1 MRFLDVLP
9 LTLLLVSVEL
19 SRLASA
25 QPGQCG
31 CYGCDPQ
38 RSFQVTPWNNSHG
51 SRTREQQQHSHSR
64 SSGSGADTSTRDADV
79 GLLWV
84 ATANSSSRLAAGCTV
99 RCVDSGDGKVL
110 CGYAGCNSETSR
122 GAHPLMSKAGGPL
135 SSLAPALVAYS
146 AATGAQ
152 VYSSSELPS
161 ADTTPVVMTD
171 TSVLVVTCSGHAEA
185 MAAVSVSD
193 GAFVGDPITAP
204 LAGASPPAVTS
215 NGVVMWLM
223 RRGELAG
230 YLTNGVPHASMDVPR
245 PVSVAGEI
253 GITVSHTHTHSLSLP
268 HSFSFFFW
276 MPLQQLRT
284 YTRVWTL
291 LLARTPN
298 HLDLRSSPAE
308 PHCTATATHCTATA
322 TACTNTTPCSHPA
335 IGGSDLSSVFF
346 ASVPALNGTTCVV
359 TRVDVARTMN
369 NRFVTVWS
377 MPSQCPAVPQR
388 VSKGPINGS
397 LVWAPLAVATDLV

>member
-1 MRFLDVLP
+1 MRFLDVLT

-19 SRLASA
+19 SRTASA

-31 CYGCDPQ
+31 CYGCDFQ

-51 SRTREQQQHSHSR
+51 SRTSRRVQQQHSHSR
-64 SSGSGADTSTRDADV
+64 SSGSGADTLTRDADV

-185 MAAVSVSD
+185 MAAISVSD

-253 GITVSHTHTHSLSLP
+253 GTTLLCHTPTHTHPLSASLVL
-268 HSFSFFFW
+268 F
-276 MPLQQLRT
+276 
-284 YTRVWTL
+284 L
-291 LLARTPN
+291 LLDAPST
-298 HLDLRSSPAE
+298 
-308 PHCTATATHCTATA
+308 TAHSYTCM
-322 TACTNTTPCSHPA
+322 
-335 IGGSDLSSVFF
+335 DSV
-346 ASVPALNGTTCVV
+346 AG
-359 TRVDVARTMN
+359 
-369 NRFVTVWS
+369 
-377 MPSQCPAVPQR
+377 
-388 VSKGPINGS
+388 
-397 LVWAPLAVATDLV
+397 